1 MTGRHRFR
9 VWPWVVS
16 VVLVATM
23 LVLLAVNGVLT
34 TPSGADAVGRPVGAM
49 DRVPVQVPEGGSV
62 LDATHSPVR
71 SLVYPARTV
80 ALTFDDGPDPQLD
93 AADPRRCYA
102 GTTSGT
108 FFVLGW
114 QGRPLSGSRSRG
126 HPGEGSQVGCT
137 PSPTPTSCRAAR
149 RGSPA
154 SYSETPDRPRG
165 GHRGDPLPAAA
176 AVLVGGRR
184 QSDDRAAAGS
194 RRVGQARLRHRPVR
208 RGQPRTGHRPGVDAI
223 VATATPRTDAG
234 GGGAAARRRRRPRAD
249 GRGPRPAHPAN

>member
-80 ALTFDDGPDPQLD
+80 ALTFDDGPDPQWTPQIL
-93 AADPRRCYA
+93 AVLRKHQVP
-102 GTTSGT
+102 GT
-108 FFVLGW
+108 FFVLG
-114 QGRPLSGSRSRG
+114 GKVVR
-126 HPGEGSQVGCT
+126 HPGLVRDIRASGSQVGLHT
-137 PSPTPTSCRAAR
+137 FTHPDLGAVSPAR
-149 RGSPA
+149 RLPRA
-154 SYSETPDRPRG
+154 IRNPDRPRR
-165 GHRGDPLPAAA
+165 GHRGDLLPRAPAL
-176 AVLVGGRR
+176 LVGGLVSG
-184 QSDDRAAAGS
+184 QPAVAGS
-194 RRVGQARLRHRPVR
+194 RRVGQARLCHRPVR
-208 RGQPRTGHRPGVDAI
+208 RGQPGLGTHRPGRDRRAPRSRARCGRRGVCCTTAA
-223 VATATPRTDAG
+223 ATAPQRWPPSTGSSR
-234 GGGAAARRRRRPRAD
+234 
-249 GRGPRPAHPAN
+249 N